1 MDQSRTTWSHC
12 LEHAALSD
20 VGRQRV
26 NNQDSFVVTLADN
39 QADFEQR
46 GHLFLVADGMG
57 AHAAGELASKMAA
70 DIISLVYRKA
80 PNRLPTEAILA
91 AMINAN
97 HQIHG
102 RGQAS
107 PDFHGMGTTT
117 TALLML
123 PHGVV
128 LAHVGDSRAYRWRN
142 HRIEQLTF
150 DHSLVWEMRAAGQFP
165 NNELP
170 GYISRNIITRSLGPH
185 PAVKIDLEGPHPI
198 ENGDTFLLCT
208 DGLSNQVQDDEIGLV
223 LGCLPPAEAVRALV
237 DLANLRGGP
246 DNITIVVAKA
256 LGPQISQTAQSDD
269 ATPDVAFNVRPIH
282 PAVWTLIGVTFLLAI
297 GLLAFGY
304 PPLYALLSLV
314 AAGVAGVA
322 ALVQRYIGI
331 SRRTQWQKRWFG
343 RGPYVAHDCQPSA
356 VLLGRLDDTLQQLK
370 KTVANENSPVDRD
383 AFAAFVERASAA
395 AQAGK
400 LGEAARE
407 SLHAIMFVMDRLR
420 HNEDTS
426 SEDSGVIG
434 LEMAD

>member
-185 PAVKIDLEGPHPI
+185 PAVKIDLEGRHPI

-256 LGPQISQTAQSDD
+256 LGPQISRTAQSDD

-282 PAVWTLIGVTFLLAI
+282 PAVWTLIGVTFLLAV

-304 PPLYALLSLV
+304 SSADTPCSVGGRRRRGGSGSRATLYRHQPQDAMAEAVVRPRSVCRPRLSAKSHLAGPAGRYL
-314 AAGVAGVA
+314 AA
-322 ALVQRYIGI
+322 IEED
-331 SRRTQWQKRWFG
+331 RREREF
-343 RGPYVAHDCQPSA
+343 
-356 VLLGRLDDTLQQLK
+356 
-370 KTVANENSPVDRD
+370 PVDRD

-395 AQAGK
+395 TQAGK

-420 HNEDTS
+420 DNEDTS

>member
-1 MDQSRTTWSHC
+1 MDQLRTTWSHC
-12 LEHAALSD
+12 LEHAELSD

-39 QADFEQR
+39 QTDFERR

-97 HQIHG
+97 HQIHT

-117 TALLML
+117 TTLLML
-123 PHGVV
+123 PCGAM
-128 LAHVGDSRAYRWRN
+128 LAHVGDSRAYRWRKG
-142 HRIEQLTF
+142 RVEQLTF
-150 DHSLVWEMRAAGQFP
+150 DHSLVWEMRATGQFA

-185 PAVKIDLEGPHPI
+185 PAVKVDLEGPHPI
-198 ENGDTFLLCT
+198 ENGDTFLLCS
-208 DGLSNQVQDDEIGLV
+208 DGLSNQVQDEEIGLV
-223 LGCLPPAEAVRALV
+223 LGCLPPEEAVRVLV

-246 DNITIVVAKA
+246 DNITVLAAKV
-256 LGPQISQTAQSDD
+256 LGPQVAQASQ
-269 ATPDVAFNVRPIH
+269 PDEAGHELTVDVRPIH
-282 PAVWTLIGVTFLLAI
+282 PAIWTVIGAAFVLAV
-297 GLLAFGY
+297 GLLGLGH
-304 PPLYALLSLV
+304 PLYAVLSLAAGGAAAV
-314 AAGVAGVA
+314 AAMVHRYLGV
-322 ALVQRYIGI
+322 
-331 SRRTQWQKRWFG
+331 SRRLSWQRRRFG
-343 RGPYVAHDCQPSA
+343 RGPYVARDCSPSPA
-356 VLLGRLDDTLQQLK
+356 LLDRLDETLQQLEK
-370 KTVANENSPVDRD
+370 AVADERCPIDRD
-383 AFAAFVERASAA
+383 AFAAFLQRAATA
-395 AQAGK
+395 RQAGN

-407 SLHAIMFVMDRLR
+407 SLRAILFVMDQLR
-420 HNEDTS
+420 GQDPS
-426 SEDSGVIG
+426 SDDSGVIG

>member
-1 MDQSRTTWSHC
+1 MDQPRATWSHC

-39 QADFEQR
+39 QSDFEKR

-70 DIISLVYRKA
+70 DTISLVYRKR
-80 PNRLPTEAILA
+80 PSRLPSEAILA

-117 TALLML
+117 TTLLIL
-123 PHGVV
+123 PAGAM

-165 NNELP
+165 NNEVP

-185 PAVKIDLEGPHPI
+185 PAVKVDLEGPHPI

-208 DGLSNQVQDDEIGLV
+208 DGLSNQIQDDEIGLV

-256 LGPQISQTAQSDD
+256 LGPQIAEASRDSD
-269 ATPDVAFNVRPIH
+269 AAPGAAFDVRPIH
-282 PAVWTLIGVTFLLAI
+282 PAIWTLIGVAFFLAV

-304 PPLYALLSLV
+304 PPLYALLSLL
-314 AAGVAGVA
+314 AAGVGGVT

-331 SRRTQWQKRWFG
+331 NRRTSWRNRRFG
-343 RGPYVAHDCQPSA
+343 RGPYVTGECQPSPQ
-356 VLLGRLDDTLQQLK
+356 LLGRLNDILQHLK
-370 KTVANENSPVDRD
+370 KAVAKENSTVDRD
-383 AFAAFVERASAA
+383 AFGAFLARVSAA
-395 AQAGK
+395 TQAGN

-407 SLHAIMFVMDRLR
+407 SLRAIMFVMEQLR
-420 HNEDTS
+420 QDQDTS
-426 SEDSGVIG
+426 SDDSGVIG